1 MVTYAA
7 RNAVLP
13 SVSGVAVS
21 LGFVVGGA
29 IVTEAVF
36 SYPGIG
42 LLTANAI
49 KSRDYPVLQGAF
61 LMITVSVIVFN
72 LLADLY
78 YFKLDPR
85 ITT

>member
-1 MVTYAA
+1 MKAITVVPKTENSISYEDVADPD
-7 RNAVLP
+7 P
-13 SVSGVAVS
+13 STGTILV
-21 LGFVVGGA
+21 
-29 IVTEAVF
+29 EAVF

-49 KSRDYPVLQGAF
+49 KARDYPVLQGAF
-61 LMITVSVIVFN
+61 MMITVSVIVFN

-78 YFKLDPR
+78 YFRLDPR